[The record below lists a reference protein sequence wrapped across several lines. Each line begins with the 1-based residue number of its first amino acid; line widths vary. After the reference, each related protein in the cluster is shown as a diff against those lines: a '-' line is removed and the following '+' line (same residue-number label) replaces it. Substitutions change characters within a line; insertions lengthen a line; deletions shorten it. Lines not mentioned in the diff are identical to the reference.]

1 MKGSFEKSEIL
12 QIRILSFVKNL
23 SDLVQFTNGKW
34 KWQVKEFVID
44 LKSMKARL
52 IGIFSQMSHI

>member
-12 QIRILSFVKNL
+12 QISILSFVKNL